1 MKAMPVVLVVCIFGA
16 AFAFYWYEY
25 RPSQIRAECETFSI
39 ESATEEF
46 KESLQKQLL
55 GKLLP
60 KGSAEGLYNVDSKNA
75 YYLSCV
81 RQGGLEN

>member
-1 MKAMPVVLVVCIFGA
+1 MKAMPVVLVVFIFGA

-25 RPSQIRAECETFSI
+25 RPSQIRAECETFAI
-39 ESATEEF
+39 ESAIEEF
-46 KESLQKQLL
+46 KEKQLL

-60 KGSAEGLYNVDSKNA
+60 KGSAEGLYSVDSKNA